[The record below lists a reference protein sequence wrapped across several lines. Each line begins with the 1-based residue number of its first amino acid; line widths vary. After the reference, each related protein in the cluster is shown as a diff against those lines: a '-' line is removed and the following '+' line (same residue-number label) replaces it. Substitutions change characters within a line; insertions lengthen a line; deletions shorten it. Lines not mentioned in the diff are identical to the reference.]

1 MQVENQRKIG
11 HDINRNSNAKVRTV
25 SFRDPSQGW
34 ELVSGFLTIQFPSF
48 VVPKVYVGLL
58 FCILMSSQPVEIP
71 LAIVL

>member
-11 HDINRNSNAKVRTV
+11 HDISRNSNAKVRTV
-25 SFRDPSQGW
+25 SFRDPW

-48 VVPKVYVGLL
+48 VLPEVYVGLL